1 MTKSPTV
8 QPSPEQYQHGS
19 DNDSNNDSGNDSDNL
34 WDQLENLSP
43 AMSIMALP
51 PRPTCQPR
59 VYDSQSSSKNFKPK
73 LIYNVYT
80 GDAPGIYT
88 TWDDV
93 SGWVIGVS
101 KARYKSYNSY
111 RDVLH
116 GWRQNCVSTH
126 HHPDDFID
134 GSIYVPDA
142 EPIMRATTPPP
153 HTEPLT
159 HSSQSQYS
167 PSLCAHSS
175 QPRSPPTT
183 PSKRRSTQAFF
194 PPPPLAETLSHPS
207 QSHHSTSLSAHS
219 AQPQSTPTTP
229 SKRRTAQAFFGPESP
244 AWHRFSNFPQ
254 RGKSWAVT
262 TGSRTA
268 IVNAEMADEILR
280 EAHLRGMEAQAV
292 QVNSVQEAEE
302 LLAHL
307 DLDTEK
313 TESEEEV

>member
-1 MTKSPTV
+1 MTA
-8 QPSPEQYQHGS
+8 
-19 DNDSNNDSGNDSDNL
+19 NNDSGNDSDNL

-93 SGWVIGVS
+93 SGRVIGVS

-111 RDVLH
+111 RDALH

-167 PSLCAHSS
+167 PLCAPILLSHDPRLLLPLSEDPPKLFSHHHHSLK
-175 QPRSPPTT
+175 RCPTHLNHT
-183 PSKRRSTQAFF
+183 I
-194 PPPPLAETLSHPS
+194 PPLCQPIPLSHNP
-207 QSHHSTSLSAHS
+207 HLLLLLSE
-219 AQPQSTPTTP
+219 
-229 SKRRTAQAFFGPESP
+229 RTAQAFFGPESP
-244 AWHRFSNFPQ
+244 AWRRFSNFPQ

-302 LLAHL
+302 LLARL